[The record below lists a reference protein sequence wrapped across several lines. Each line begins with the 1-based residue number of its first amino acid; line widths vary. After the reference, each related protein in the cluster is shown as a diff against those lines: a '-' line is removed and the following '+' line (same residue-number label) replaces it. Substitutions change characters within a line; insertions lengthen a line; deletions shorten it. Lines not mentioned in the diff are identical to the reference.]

1 MCRVADTKGGP
12 RGRVFYGFNK
22 SCRRYQGRSKGERVL
37 LRIFCIVSRIP
48 MVFDGWRG
56 IVKGILYRVAYTMG
70 VLREERFVKGIMYSV
85 ADTKGGLRVGGFLRV
100 YCIVSR
106 TTRVF

>member
-22 SCRRYQGRSKGERVL
+22 SCRRYQGRSKGEGVL

-48 MVFDGWRG
+48 MVFDGG
-56 IVKGILYRVAYTMG
+56 G
-70 VLREERFVKGIMYSV
+70 VL
-85 ADTKGGLRVGGFLRV
+85 LRVS
-100 YCIVSR
+100 CIVSR
-106 TTRVF
+106 IPWVF

>member
-1 MCRVADTKGGP
+1 MGG
-12 RGRVFYGFNK
+12 G
-22 SCRRYQGRSKGERVL
+22 VL

-48 MVFDGWRG
+48 RVFSGKRG
-56 IVKGILYRVAYTMG
+56 
-70 VLREERFVKGIMYSV
+70 FVKDIMYSV

-106 TTRVF
+106 ITRVF

>member
-22 SCRRYQGRSKGERVL
+22 SCRRYQGRSKGEGVL

-56 IVKGILYRVAYTMG
+56 FVKGILYRVAYTMG
-70 VLREERFVKGIMYSV
+70 VLREERFVKGTLYCVRDI
-85 ADTKGGLRVGGFLRV
+85 KGGLWGRGYF
-100 YCIVSR
+100 
-106 TTRVF
+106 